1 MDRQMWDANV
11 NILRDI
17 HQLPGAAATWRLKRH
32 LISRRFQAFYEN
44 FVATGEGKPLYDEV
58 TAQSKSSGENGNMSL
73 GDLANLGQ
81 IIGAIAVVISLF
93 YVAYQIR
100 QNTNAVR
107 SATAQAVHE
116 HFAKWYH
123 LLAADGD
130 LSQIAANGLRD
141 YASLSEQEKTR
152 FIATFMAFLSYS
164 QNAFLKWRQGL
175 LASALWMGWE
185 LLIMNLICA
194 PGGRAF
200 WKERSYLFGEE
211 FRQYVES
218 DLMKRPPHPN
228 AKPMGAFSIGSAR

>member
-1 MDRQMWDANV
+1 
-11 NILRDI
+11 
-17 HQLPGAAATWRLKRH
+17 
-32 LISRRFQAFYEN
+32 
-44 FVATGEGKPLYDEV
+44 
-58 TAQSKSSGENGNMSL
+58 MSL

-130 LSQIAANGLRD
+130 LSQIVANGLRD
-141 YASLSEQEKTR
+141 YSSLSEQEKAR

-164 QNAFLKWRQGL
+164 QNAFLKWREGL
-175 LASALWMGWE
+175 LASPLWMGWE

-218 DLMKRPPHPN
+218 DLMKRPPHPD
-228 AKPMGAFSIGSAR
+228 AKPMGAFSIGPRAD

>member
-1 MDRQMWDANV
+1 
-11 NILRDI
+11 
-17 HQLPGAAATWRLKRH
+17 
-32 LISRRFQAFYEN
+32 
-44 FVATGEGKPLYDEV
+44 
-58 TAQSKSSGENGNMSL
+58 MSL

-107 SATAQAVHE
+107 SATAQTVHE

-130 LSQIAANGLRD
+130 LSQIVTDGLRD
-141 YASLSEQEKTR
+141 YSSLSEQEKAR

-164 QNAFLKWRQGL
+164 QNAFLKWREGL
-175 LASALWMGWE
+175 LASPLWMGWE

-218 DLMKRPPHPN
+218 DLMKRPPHPD
-228 AKPMGAFSIGSAR
+228 ARPMGAFSIGSAR